1 MEKAKDEKLK
11 WDTPMLVRLGG
22 SGSSAAVTGTPIE
35 YDCESGSAAEACC
48 NGATASTVCA
58 VHAR

>member
-22 SGSSAAVTGTPIE
+22 SSNSAAVTGGVE
-35 YDCESGSAAEACC
+35 YDCTTGTAAEGCC
-48 NGATASTVCA
+48 NGPTAIVSCN
-58 VHAR
+58 